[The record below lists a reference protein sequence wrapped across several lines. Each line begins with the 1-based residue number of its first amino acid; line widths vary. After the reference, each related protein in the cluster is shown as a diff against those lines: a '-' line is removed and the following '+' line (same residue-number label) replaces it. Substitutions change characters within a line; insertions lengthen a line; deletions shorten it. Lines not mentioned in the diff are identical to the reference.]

1 MSNNV
6 MFLLLPWFF
15 CFFGFF
21 CFFAV
26 ALIFIYKIAK
36 RRSVTGWMFWRWVV
50 LYGALA
56 TYLGFIY
63 VGVGRRAVDGELLLK
78 GAVFSCIFA
87 TVLGLVHLGVK
98 SMPVAWQV
106 FLKAVMFCCMMGFIL
121 WFAAVGVR
129 DMDSIR
135 AVFLKVLL
143 LSVLLKVLLGFFIR
157 EQSDTVLQRL
167 LRALNFVLFFC
178 ILAPI
183 LCFTRL
189 GAENLGLSW
198 LWFSDE
204 RVLPFIVGFFSPL
217 IYQGVRRARVL
228 GAWFLK

>member
-1 MSNNV
+1 MSNDV
-6 MFLLLPWFF
+6 MFWLLPW
-15 CFFGFF
+15 FF

-26 ALIFIYKIAK
+26 ALIFIYVGAK

-56 TYLGFIY
+56 TYLGFVY

-143 LSVLLKVLLGFFIR
+143 LSLLLKVLLGFFIR
-157 EQSDTVLQRL
+157 EQSDTVLQRS

-183 LCFTRL
+183 LCFARL

-228 GAWFLK
+228 WAWFLK

>member
-1 MSNNV
+1 M
-6 MFLLLPWFF
+6 
-15 CFFGFF
+15 
-21 CFFAV
+21 
-26 ALIFIYKIAK
+26 
-36 RRSVTGWMFWRWVV
+36 
-50 LYGALA
+50 LYGIVA
-56 TYLGFIY
+56 TYLGFVY

-98 SMPVAWQV
+98 SMPVAGQV
-106 FLKAVMFCCMMGFIL
+106 FVKAVMFCCMMGFIL

-135 AVFLKVLL
+135 AVFLKGLL
-143 LSVLLKVLLGFFIR
+143 LTVLLKVLLGFFIR

-167 LRALNFVLFFC
+167 LRSLNFVLFCC
-178 ILAPI
+178 ILALI
-183 LCFTRL
+183 LFFTRV

-198 LWFSDE
+198 LWFSNE
-204 RVLPFIVGFFSPL
+204 RVFLFIFGFLFPL

-228 GAWFLK
+228 GAWFLR

>member
-1 MSNNV
+1 MSNDV
-6 MFLLLPWFF
+6 MFWQWL
-15 CFFGFF
+15 GFF
-21 CFFAV
+21 CFFAL
-26 ALIFIYKIAK
+26 ALIFIYVGAK

-50 LYGALA
+50 LYGVVA
-56 TYLGFIY
+56 TYLGFVY

-106 FLKAVMFCCMMGFIL
+106 FVKAVMFCCLMGFIL

-143 LSVLLKVLLGFFIR
+143 LTVLLKVLLGFFIR

-178 ILAPI
+178 ILALI

-198 LWFSDE
+198 LWFSKDW
-204 RVLPFIVGFFSPL
+204 VFLFIFGFTLPFVCEGA
-217 IYQGVRRARVL
+217 RCARVL
-228 GAWFLK
+228 GAWFLR